1 MFVMSHYK
9 QTNNRKGDQENAL
22 DPNCLPM
29 GGKKDTRYVSRQ
41 RSLPYCSVKKP
52 QKPVGPSHQ
61 DTPEPKAS
69 QEEEAKPTNLSSCS
83 LFLLP
88 GL

>member
-9 QTNNRKGDQENAL
+9 QTNNRTGDQENAL
-22 DPNCLPM
+22 DPNCLPT